1 MATFTENTGNL
12 LQADVDA
19 LVNTV
24 NTVGVM
30 GKGIAL
36 QFKNAFPENF
46 AAYRRACKEE
56 AVQLG
61 RMFVFDMAV
70 GESDRLGDFRSAM
83 FELESVSVGGP
94 RWIVNFPTKA
104 HWRSRTRISHIA
116 AGLDDLRRTIEEQ
129 GIESIAV
136 PALGCGNGGLD
147 WADVGPLIRDRL
159 SDLDVHVYLYPP
171 AGAPA
176 ASEMAV
182 STERPELTPGKAA
195 LVAMVDKYT
204 AVAMSTSLIEI
215 QKLMYFLQEA
225 GEDLRLPFVDHYFG
239 PYADSLRHVLK
250 ALEGHHLRGFG
261 DGSNPVE
268 HSEPVVALPGAA
280 KEATGVLA
288 DNPDVGS
295 RMNRVLELVEGF
307 ESPFG
312 LELLASVHWA
322 AMRTEWGA
330 DDAPDTVGERVMAW
344 SARKRRLFSAD
355 HITTAW
361 ERLRDQGWLVPVT
374 AAS

>member
-12 LQADVDA
+12 LGADVDA

-46 AAYRRACKEE
+46 EAYRRACKEE

-61 RMFVFDMAV
+61 EMFVFEMGA
-70 GESDRLGDFRSAM
+70 GESDTRSMM
-83 FELESVSVGGP
+83 FEFETVPVGGP
-94 RWIVNFPTKA
+94 RWIINFPTKG
-104 HWRSRTRISHIA
+104 HWRSHTRIGHIA
-116 AGLDDLRRTIEEQ
+116 TGLDDLRRTIKQQ

-147 WADVGPLIRDRL
+147 WADVGPLIRERL

-176 ASEMAV
+176 ASEMVVA
-182 STERPELTPGKAA
+182 TERPVLTPGKAA
-195 LVAMVDKYT
+195 LVAMVDRYS
-204 AVAMSTSLIEI
+204 AVALSTSLIEI

-225 GEDLRLPFVDHYFG
+225 GEDLRLRFVDHYFG
-239 PYADSLRHVLK
+239 PYADNLRHVLK
-250 ALEGHHLRGFG
+250 ALEGHYLRGFG

-268 HSEPVVALPGAA
+268 HSEPILVLSGAA
-280 KEATGVLA
+280 TEAAEVLTG
-288 DNPDVGS
+288 NPAVGS
-295 RMNRVLELVEGF
+295 RMHRVLELVEGF
-307 ESPFG
+307 ESPYG

-322 AMRTEWGA
+322 ATRIEWGP
-330 DDAPDTVGERVMAW
+330 DDGPSTVTRRVKAW
-344 SARKRRLFSAD
+344 SPRKQRLFSAD
-355 HITTAW
+355 HITAAW
-361 ERLRDQGWLVPVT
+361 ERLQQQGWITPVAVAT
-374 AAS
+374 